1 VERASTV
8 HRILGLA
15 AASERSARSVLRSG
29 RAVAAVAVAPASLA
43 WRSPLAAPLHRRTE
57 EVGRSLEQDGHEL
70 VEHLRRL
77 AHEAASP
84 FVTRLAAWLAEEQL
98 MELAVV
104 ELIARGTAAR
114 VAEQI
119 VRAAVDG
126 EVLNGRLADE
136 VTERLLASDEM
147 QRVLEHVLGSPE
159 LRAALSS
166 QSVGL
171 ASDVAEGMRARTAKA
186 DAVAERL
193 ARKLSFRREQ

>member
-1 VERASTV
+1 M

-15 AASERSARSVLRSG
+15 AAGERSARSALRGG
-29 RAVAAVAVAPASLA
+29 RAVASVAVAPASVV

-57 EVGRSLEQDGHEL
+57 ELGHSLEQDGQEL
-70 VEHLRRL
+70 AERLRGVAR
-77 AHEAASP
+77 EAASP

-114 VAEQI
+114 VADQI

-126 EVLNGRLADE
+126 EVVNVELVDE
-136 VTERLLASDEM
+136 VTDRVLASDEL
-147 QRVLEHVLGSPE
+147 QRLIERVVRSPE
-159 LRAALSS
+159 LRAALSQ

-171 ASDVAEGMRARTAKA
+171 ASDVAEGMRVRTSKA
-186 DAVAERL
+186 DAVAQRL
-193 ARKLSFRREQ
+193 ARRLSFRREQ